1 VPSSSPC
8 PQPRMVKEDAAL
20 DMVEVGTHVRRLESE

>member
-1 VPSSSPC
+1 MPSSSPC